1 MHTICTICARGGSK
15 GLPGK
20 NIRLLKGKPLI
31 AYSIEQALNSKL
43 FECVYVSTDSQ
54 LIAEIAREHGAI
66 VPFIRPK
73 ELADDGASKIA
84 VIQHLVSF
92 LEGDGRKIEKI
103 VDLDPTSPLREIDDI
118 RNALNLLQDE
128 VDVVITGYLS
138 SKNPYFNMVEKKKNG
153 LVKLSKP
160 CDDLFVSRQSSP
172 KVFAMNA
179 SIYVWRR
186 SALDNGLWKNEN
198 IALYEMPHDRSVDID
213 SLVDWKLVELLIS
226 ERISAQ

>member
-128 VDVVITGYLS
+128 VDVVITQASAHYLIGTPGAVRPTRGADAHEARN
-138 SKNPYFNMVEKKKNG
+138 KE
-153 LVKLSKP
+153 
-160 CDDLFVSRQSSP
+160 VSRT
-172 KVFAMNA
+172 ATM
-179 SIYVWRR
+179 
-186 SALDNGLWKNEN
+186 LG
-198 IALYEMPHDRSVDID
+198 MPTLSR
-213 SLVDWKLVELLIS
+213 
-226 ERISAQ
+226 